1 MANVFTGL
9 LQSQGLYFGHII
21 CFIREAFQVKLI
33 IIWGQNPGYAI
44 LTLNEKQSMAQTGDC
59 NAAMRKLL

>member
-1 MANVFTGL
+1 MANMFTGL
-9 LQSQGLYFGHII
+9 LQSRGLYFGHII
-21 CFIREAFQVKLI
+21 YFIREAFQVKRI

-59 NAAMRKLL
+59 NAAMRK

>member
-1 MANVFTGL
+1 MANGFTGL
-9 LQSQGLYFGHII
+9 VQNRGLYFGNII
-21 CFIREAFQVKLI
+21 CFIREAFQVKRI

-44 LTLNEKQSMAQTGDC
+44 LTLNEKQSMVQTGDY